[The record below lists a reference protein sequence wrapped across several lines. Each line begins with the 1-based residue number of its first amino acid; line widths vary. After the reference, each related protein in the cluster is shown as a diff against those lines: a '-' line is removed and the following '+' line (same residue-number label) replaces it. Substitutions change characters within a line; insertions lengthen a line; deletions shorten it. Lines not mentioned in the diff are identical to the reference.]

1 MYGVR
6 LANLLRESKQLFA
19 MALRPRQAQAID
31 HVRLAYGAGYRAP
44 ILVAPTG
51 FGKTHTAA
59 AIIQSALDLGR
70 TVWFLAHLREI
81 LDDTADRLRSVSI
94 PFGEIGAGKAR
105 EYHRRVQ
112 IVSVQT
118 AVRRDDLPWPD
129 LVIVDECH
137 LAVATTYLKVLGKV
151 GNPMLLGL
159 TGTPCRLDGKGLG
172 SLFDEIIPTCSTGT
186 LIEEDLLAPIKYFAP
201 HRPDLTGL
209 RMQAGDYKQADID
222 AEMDRS
228 TITGDVIKHYQK
240 HCDGKRAVAF
250 CTSIKHAEH
259 VADEFK
265 SAGYRAVAIS
275 GESKRSQ
282 RVAALNGLRDG
293 SLQVVCNAQLW
304 VAGVD
309 VPQIECIMLLRPT
322 KSLTFYLQA
331 IGRGLRMSPDSGK
344 KHLTVLDHAGSIFE
358 HGPPDMERKWSLQGR
373 QKGKRATPVRQCP
386 ACFCAHVPAP
396 VCPECGYRYPAPNRG
411 GPQEVDGELDE
422 IDMRQA
428 AALERLAKRKEMIA
442 KKAEQG
448 RAKTLEQLI
457 ELGRSR
463 GYKHP
468 VGWARKIMASRHF

>member
-1 MYGVR
+1 MT
-6 LANLLRESKQLFA
+6 
-19 MALRPRQAQAID
+19 LRPRQVQAIND
-31 HVRLAYGAGYRAP
+31 IRASYRSGRRSP
-44 ILVAPTG
+44 ILCAATG
-51 FGKTHTAA
+51 FGKTHTSAQ
-59 AIIQSALDLGR
+59 IIRNALDRGR

-81 LDDTADRLRSVSI
+81 LDDTAKRLRSVNI
-94 PFGEIGAGKAR
+94 PFGEIAAGKPR

-118 AVRRDDLPWPD
+118 AVRRDDLPKPD

-186 LIEEDLLAPIKYFAP
+186 LIEEGLLAPIKYFAP

-209 RMQAGDYKQADID
+209 RMQAGDYKQSDID

-309 VPQIECIMLLRPT
+309 VPQIECVIMLRPT

-331 IGRGLRMSPDSGK
+331 IGRGLRMSPESGK

-358 HGPPDMERKWSLQGR
+358 HGPPDMQRQWSLQGR
-373 QKGKRATPVRQCP
+373 PKRGERVTAVRQCP
-386 ACFCAHVPAP
+386 ACFCAHAPAP
-396 VCPECGYRYPAPNRG
+396 VCPECGHRYPAPKKE
-411 GPQEVDGELDE
+411 GPQEVDGELNQ

-428 AALERLAKRKEMIA
+428 AALERLAKRKEQIA

-448 RAKTLEQLI
+448 RARTLDQLI

-463 GYKHP
+463 GYNHP